1 MTTTTLS
8 AQAIAGIVLLVIA
21 LGGLAIAGT
30 LNILHAKWPS
40 ERRFLFVATTIL
52 WVLLIGLMS
61 MMYYFPSPWRFIVLG
76 LYFILIPVLIYRI
89 SLRRQLIHEYES
101 RMKRKAEHIEY
112 HS

>member
-8 AQAIAGIVLLVIA
+8 AQTIVGIALLAIA
-21 LGGLAIAGT
+21 LGGLVIAGT
-30 LNILHAKWPS
+30 LNIVHVKWFS
-40 ERRFLFVATTIL
+40 ERRFLFITTTIL

-89 SLRRQLIHEYES
+89 SLRRQLIHEYET
-101 RMKRKAEHIEY
+101 RMKRKAEHIER
-112 HS
+112 SS

>member
-8 AQAIAGIVLLVIA
+8 IQAIVGIALLAIA

-30 LNILHAKWPS
+30 LNIAQAKWPG
-40 ERRFLFVATTIL
+40 ERRFLLVTTSIL

-76 LYFILIPVLIYRI
+76 LYFILIPVLFYRI
-89 SLRRQLIHEYES
+89 SLRRQLIREYEI
-101 RMKRKAEHIEY
+101 RMNRKMEDM
-112 HS
+112 